1 MGAACTG
8 LQFIEFRTH
17 YHPDDATYIE
27 LGKWF
32 GNCKQYP
39 RIIDAFR
46 AGLLLAPDSTELF
59 YLLGLTL
66 YTSGDPKA
74 AMLRC
79 SSLFK
84 VCHTSAAV
92 ATRVRFNGLRWTWG
106 STAFAAHECNQAVDP
121 LRRSLDSHPSYVE
134 LRAMFDQCEGILSIM
149 PR

>member
-74 AMLRC
+74 AIAPLQQSIQGMSHLR
-79 SSLFK
+79 
-84 VCHTSAAV
+84 
-92 ATRVRFNGLRWTWG
+92 G
-106 STAFAAHECNQAVDP
+106 SRHPRALQRT
-121 LRRSLDSHPSYVE
+121 SLDLGQHCFCGS
-134 LRAMFDQCEGILSIM
+134 
-149 PR
+149 